1 MALEQGVLRIF
12 QEAWTSL
19 KSHPILCLPTFIAW
33 LAILLIGAGVMGIG
47 LAGSEMMPLSF
58 EFSSLRMMGTLMGW
72 MMILM
77 LIALIL
83 TLMAHGVTVVMAR
96 EAIET
101 RTVEL
106 LTALKI
112 FRQRLAHLFLAGVL
126 VGVLVLI
133 GTLFLFIPGLIA
145 AFLLMFTIPGV
156 MLDRLDAAN
165 ALTRSFNIIRHHLS
179 KATLLFIGFIVLIVL
194 WAILSMILGV
204 VPILGSLINLLL
216 GSLMVSYISLVLVKF
231 YLEV

>member
-77 LIALIL
+77 LIALVL
-83 TLMAHGVTVVMAR
+83 SLMAHGVTVVMAR
-96 EAIET
+96 EAIES
-101 RTVEL
+101 RPVEVL
-106 LTALKI
+106 RALKI
-112 FRQRLAHLFLAGVL
+112 FRERLAHLFLAGVL

-156 MLDRLDAAN
+156 MLDRLDAAD
-165 ALTRSFNIIRHHLS
+165 ALTRSFNIVRHHLS

-194 WAILSMILGV
+194 WSILSMILGV
-204 VPILGSLINLLL
+204 VPIFGQLINLLL
-216 GSLMVSYISLVLVKF
+216 GSLMVGYVSLVLVKF